1 MHTKSALDS
10 PPSHERQKVM
20 LNHNSAQLRDGIPHA
35 NSVTDKRISDAVRRR
50 AKLLINDKT
59 VDDCVRALLQFTLE
73 NEDPYLTKL
82 VRRVDTGESILMMSP
97 LAKTKSTQ
105 IKNEGK
111 RTSSAKNTT

>member
-1 MHTKSALDS
+1 
-10 PPSHERQKVM
+10 M
-20 LNHNSAQLRDGIPHA
+20 LNDNSAQVRDGIPHA

-59 VDDCVRALLQFTLE
+59 VDDCVRAFIQFTLE

-82 VRRVDTGESILMMSP
+82 VRRVDAGESILMMSP

>member
-1 MHTKSALDS
+1 
-10 PPSHERQKVM
+10 M
-20 LNHNSAQLRDGIPHA
+20 LNDNSAQVRDGIPHA

-59 VDDCVRALLQFTLE
+59 VDDCVRAFIQFTLE

-82 VRRVDTGESILMMSP
+82 VRRVDAGESILMSP

>member
-1 MHTKSALDS
+1 
-10 PPSHERQKVM
+10 M

-35 NSVTDKRISDAVRRR
+35 NSITNKRISDAVRRP

-59 VDDCVRALLQFTLE
+59 IDDCARAFIQYTLE

-97 LAKTKSTQ
+97 LVKTKSKQ
-105 IKNEGK
+105 IKTQGK
-111 RTSSAKNTT
+111 RTSSAKITT